1 MKNEIEVRLATIEE
15 VEDWW
20 NKKISKSPKDM
31 AYKKWKENFV
41 EGNKNGLRKTFFA
54 FENGKYIGQ
63 GTLLLESDDKVLTG
77 KGKAE
82 IIKLEL
88 LPKYRGKG
96 IATKIYQKT
105 ESFAKKQ
112 KIKMLTI
119 GVEPCEVRNMQIYFH
134 WGFTQ
139 FLQCISE
146 TYPPKA
152 EGEKGETITV
162 LCYGKKI

>member
-1 MKNEIEVRLATIEE
+1 MNDNIEVRLASVGE
-15 VEDWW
+15 VETWW
-20 NKKISKSPKDM
+20 DKKISKRPNDFS
-31 AYKKWKENFV
+31 YKKWKENFV

-96 IATKIYQKT
+96 IATKIYQKI

-134 WGFTQ
+134 WGFTT
-139 FLQCISE
+139 FLQCTSE
-146 TYPPKA
+146 TYPPKT
-152 EGEKGETITV
+152 EKDMGETITV
-162 LCYGKKI
+162 LCYGKRI

>member
-1 MKNEIEVRLATIEE
+1 MNDNIEVRLASVGEIEA
-15 VEDWW
+15 WW
-20 NKKISKSPKDM
+20 NKKISKRPNDFS
-31 AYKKWKENFV
+31 YKKWKENFV
-41 EGNKNGLRKTFFA
+41 KDNKNGTRKTIFA
-54 FENGKYIGQ
+54 FDNGKYIGQ
-63 GTLLLESDDKVLTG
+63 GTLLLESNDKVLTG

-82 IIKLEL
+82 IIKLEI
-88 LPKYRGKG
+88 LPKYRGRG
-96 IATKIYQKT
+96 IATKIFK
-105 ESFAKKQ
+105 EIEKLAKKM

-119 GVEPCEVRNMQIYFH
+119 GVEPCEVKNMQIYFH

>member
-1 MKNEIEVRLATIEE
+1 MENNVEVRIASVEEIEA
-15 VEDWW
+15 WW
-20 NKKISKSPKDM
+20 DKKIKKTPSNL

-41 EGNKNGLRKTFFA
+41 EGNKCGDRKTFFA
-54 FENGKYIGQ
+54 FDNGKYIGQ
-63 GTLLLESDDKVLTG
+63 GTLLLKSADKILTG
-77 KGKAE
+77 QGRAE

-96 IATKIYQKT
+96 ISTKIYRAI
-105 ESFAKKQ
+105 EEFAKKN

-119 GVEPCEVRNMQIYFH
+119 GVEPCEIRNMQIYFH

-139 FLQCISE
+139 FLQCVTE

-152 EGEKGETITV
+152 EGEEGENITV

>member
-63 GTLLLESDDKVLTG
+63 GTLLLESNDKVLTG

-82 IIKLEL
+82 IIKLEI
-88 LPKYRGKG
+88 LPKYRGRG
-96 IATKIYQKT
+96 IATRIFQEIEKL
-105 ESFAKKQ
+105 AKKM

-119 GVEPCEVRNMQIYFH
+119 GVEPCEVKNMQIYFH